1 MASSAKEAGERTC
14 RLKEVVDIKELHSSS
29 SDYDTLGMDASLAH
43 RESVVFRVLCFH
55 NRVREGTLEAACSC
69 IGDREGSFTCDSFE
83 ARRTASG
90 SKSCSPSL
98 REQLVHFVQAVSTSG
113 YVQVKKACQ
122 IHYVKHLSVEAL
134 RFAS

>member
-14 RLKEVVDIKELHSSS
+14 RLKEVVDMKELHSSS
-29 SDYDTLGMDASLAH
+29 SDYDTLGMDASLFH
-43 RESVVFRVLCFH
+43 RGSVVFRVFCFR
-55 NRVREGTLEAACSC
+55 NRAREGTPEAACSC
-69 IGDREGSFTCDSFE
+69 IGDRDGSFTCDSFK
-83 ARRTASG
+83 ARRTALG
-90 SKSCSPSL
+90 SKSCSPSS
-98 REQLVHFVQAVSTSG
+98 REQPVHFVQAVGTSG

>member
-29 SDYDTLGMDASLAH
+29 SDYDTLGMDASLFH
-43 RESVVFRVLCFH
+43 RESVVFRVLCFR
-55 NRVREGTLEAACSC
+55 NRAREGTPEAACSC
-69 IGDREGSFTCDSFE
+69 IGDRDGSFTCDSFK
-83 ARRTASG
+83 ARRTALG
-90 SKSCSPSL
+90 SKSCSPSS
-98 REQLVHFVQAVSTSG
+98 REQPVHFVQAVGTSG

>member
-14 RLKEVVDIKELHSSS
+14 RLKEVVDIKELHSSN
-29 SDYDTLGMDASLAH
+29 SDYDTLGMDASLVH
-43 RESVVFRVLCFH
+43 RGSVVFRVLCFR
-55 NRVREGTLEAACSC
+55 NRVREGTPEAACSC
-69 IGDREGSFTCDSFE
+69 IGDRDGSFTCDSFE

-90 SKSCSPSL
+90 SKSCSPSF
-98 REQLVHFVQAVSTSG
+98 REQPVHFVQAVGTSG